1 MSANVNCLHT
11 WLFPVNVAARNIRPD
26 GTCPI
31 LYFKICYTVYGKCHV
46 ERGRARILIVILK
59 SEKIYFVN
67 RITSVEIYFYPVRP
81 NIWCSITPATAVS
94 PI

>member
-1 MSANVNCLHT
+1 M
-11 WLFPVNVAARNIRPD
+11 
-26 GTCPI
+26 
-31 LYFKICYTVYGKCHV
+31 
-46 ERGRARILIVILK
+46 IVILK

-81 NIWCSITPATAVS
+81 NIRCSISPATAIT